1 MQNPE
6 DMALVR
12 EFAAHQSET
21 AFETLVTR
29 HLNIVYSAALR
40 QVGDLHLAE
49 EVTQRVFILLA
60 RKAGSLRNETVL
72 AGWLFKTTRY
82 TALAEL
88 RARHRR
94 QQHETEAFMETSS
107 SDTPAEVAWTQ
118 IAPLLDEALAGLNE
132 TDRRAL
138 LLRYFEGRTL
148 AEVGAALALNEDS
161 ARKRVDRG
169 LEKLRT
175 FFTKRGVSLS
185 TKAITGAV
193 AANAVQSAPV
203 GLALTVKI
211 ASLAAAGT
219 GTFSLLSFMSLSK
232 LSVGLSALV
241 AAGATTA
248 LVVQHQSQVQLHEQN
263 AALQQQFAQ
272 LQTDDASL
280 SNRLALAVIP
290 DTGSAAEHA
299 ELIRLRGEV
308 GVLRR
313 QAGEA
318 ARLLAEN
325 QARLAQAAGKPSQPS
340 QISPKDLFTLQSQH
354 TVDALKYV
362 GLAMYVYSG
371 DHQEQ
376 FPTNFTQIVD
386 NLKGQDNFDGTNFEG
401 NIPLES
407 FELVKPGSA
416 SKQYPQM
423 IMLRERVPRQKPD
436 GTWERLYG
444 LADGSV
450 QTQQSPDGNFDAYEQ
465 QQQQYA
471 PPAQ

>member
-1 MQNPE
+1 MQNPD

-12 EFAAHQSET
+12 EFAAHHSET
-21 AFETLVTR
+21 AFETLVAR
-29 HLNIVYSAALR
+29 HVNVVYSAALR

-60 RKAGSLRNETVL
+60 RKAGNLRNETVL
-72 AGWLFKTTRY
+72 AGWLFKTTRF
-82 TALAEL
+82 TVLAEL
-88 RARHRR
+88 RTRLRR
-94 QQHETEAFMETSS
+94 QRHETEAFMETSA
-107 SDTPAEVAWTQ
+107 SDTPAEVAWPQ

-148 AEVGAALALNEDS
+148 AEVGTALALNEDS

-169 LEKLRT
+169 LEKLRK
-175 FFTKRGVSLS
+175 FFLKRGVSLS
-185 TKAITGAV
+185 TTAITGAV
-193 AANAVQSAPV
+193 AVNAVKSAPA

-232 LSVGLSALV
+232 LTTGLSALV

-248 LVVQHQSQVQLHEQN
+248 LVVQHQSQFQLHEQI
-263 AALQQQFAQ
+263 AALQQQLIGF
-272 LQTDDASL
+272 QTDNANL
-280 SNRLALAVIP
+280 SNRLAVVAIP
-290 DTGSAAEHA
+290 DSGTAAEHA

-313 QAGEA
+313 QAEES
-318 ARLLAEN
+318 ARLLAEK
-325 QARLAQAAGKPSQPS
+325 QRRLAQAAAQPAQPN
-340 QISPKDLFTLQSQH
+340 QISPKDLFTLQSIH
-354 TVDALKYV
+354 TVGALKYV
-362 GLAMYVYSG
+362 GLAMFIYSS

-386 NLKGQDNFDGTNFEG
+386 NLNGQDNFDGTNFDG
-401 NIPLES
+401 NIPLDA
-407 FELVKPGSA
+407 FELVHAGSA

-423 IMLRERVPRQKPD
+423 IMTRERVPRQKPD
-436 GTWERLYG
+436 GTWERIYG

-450 QTQQSPDGNFDAYEQ
+450 QTETSPDGNFDSYEQ
-465 QQQQYA
+465 QQQQYG